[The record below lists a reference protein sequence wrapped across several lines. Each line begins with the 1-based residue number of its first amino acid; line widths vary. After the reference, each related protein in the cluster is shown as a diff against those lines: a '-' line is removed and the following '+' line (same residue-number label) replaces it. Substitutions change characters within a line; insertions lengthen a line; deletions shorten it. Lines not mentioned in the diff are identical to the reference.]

1 MSAEKAGRHRQS
13 WTKRKRHMSGK
24 AGTTHGYEWAREQG
38 IEGRS
43 V

>member
-13 WTKRKRHMSGK
+13 WTKRKRHISDK
-24 AGTTHGYEWAREQG
+24 ASTHGYEWTREQE

>member
-13 WTKRKRHMSGK
+13 WTKRKHYMSGK
-24 AGTTHGYEWAREQG
+24 AGMHGYEWAREQD
-38 IEGRS
+38 IEGRP

>member
-1 MSAEKAGRHRQS
+1 MSAEKVGRHRQS

-24 AGTTHGYEWAREQG
+24 AGTHGYEWARGQD

>member
-24 AGTTHGYEWAREQG
+24 AGMHGYEWARKQD